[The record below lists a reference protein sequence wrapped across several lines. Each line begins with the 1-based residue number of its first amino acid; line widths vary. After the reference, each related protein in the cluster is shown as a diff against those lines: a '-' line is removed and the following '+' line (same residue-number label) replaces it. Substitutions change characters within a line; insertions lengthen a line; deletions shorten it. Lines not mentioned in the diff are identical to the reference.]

1 MLRRSP
7 RFYTVVKLE
16 QLQHSTSNS
25 DKGEWGGKGEKLPKT
40 VKIFLPF
47 TYFCSMTEPCLRAA
61 GSSVLFT

>member
-7 RFYTVVKLE
+7 RFHTVVKLE

-40 VKIFLPF
+40 WLKFSFLSHIF
-47 TYFCSMTEPCLRAA
+47 AA
-61 GSSVLFT
+61 